1 MDRTK
6 RDRIKIRQAVVC
18 QRLVQNQKIEYYNMG
33 NYVVAGAG
41 KGIGLSI
48 ARKLKSGNQVYTLSR
63 HLTPELEALHTEF
76 IRMDV
81 VQNPLDL
88 LDALPESLD
97 GLVYCPGSIV
107 LKPFNRLSTDDFN
120 SDFQQNVLGAVRL
133 IQKLLPALK
142 KSGSGSI
149 VLFSTVAARLG
160 MPFHASI
167 ASAKG
172 AVEGLTRIV
181 HSRQCHRAQPDRYAP
196 GCPAAQQPRETRKCC
211 QKASVTKSGRS
222 GRGCCAGRVP
232 AFSGE
237 PMDDRTGDR
246 MGWGNGERKI
256 VRLPVLI
263 RS

>member
-1 MDRTK
+1 
-6 RDRIKIRQAVVC
+6 
-18 QRLVQNQKIEYYNMG
+18 LVQNQKIEYYNMG

-63 HLTPELEALHTEF
+63 HLTPELDALHTEF

-81 VQNPLDL
+81 VQDPLDL

-107 LKPFNRLSTDDFN
+107 LKPFNRLSTNDFN

-172 AVEGLTRIV
+172 AVEGLTRSLAAELAGSSIRV
-181 HSRQCHRAQPDRYAP
+181 NAIAP
-196 GCPAAQQPRETRKCC
+196 SLTDTPLAAQLLNSPEKRENAAKRHPLQRVGDPDEAAALAVYLLSPESRWMTG
-211 QKASVTKSGRS
+211 QVIGWDGGMGSVK
-222 GRGCCAGRVP
+222 
-232 AFSGE
+232 
-237 PMDDRTGDR
+237 
-246 MGWGNGERKI
+246 
-256 VRLPVLI
+256 L
-263 RS
+263 